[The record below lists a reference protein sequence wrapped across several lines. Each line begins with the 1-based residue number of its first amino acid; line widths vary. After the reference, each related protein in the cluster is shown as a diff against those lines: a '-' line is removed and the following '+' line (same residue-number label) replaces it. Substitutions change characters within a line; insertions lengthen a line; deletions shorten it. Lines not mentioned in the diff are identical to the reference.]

1 MHLAALLMTLAAA
14 GAQPVDPQTK
24 PPAET
29 AAQSESQAL
38 KRLSIEELSRIAVVS
53 ASRHS
58 EALAD
63 AATAVG
69 VITADTLRR
78 AGITNLP
85 DALRLALGVA
95 VGRDGNAW
103 AISARGFQ
111 ASASNKMVVMID
123 GRSIYTPLFSGV
135 FWDVQDVLLADVDR
149 IEVIRSAG
157 GTLWGA
163 NAVNGVINIIT
174 KLAKDTQ
181 GGLVQFG
188 GGNTQSIVGARYGTK
203 LGDDG
208 HIRAYAKFRQFDPF
222 PYVTAGVPAD
232 DKLRGTQAG
241 FRFDRGTAS
250 ANSLTVQG
258 DVYAQT
264 LGLPNS
270 DDDDASGG
278 NVLARMRRT
287 FRSGAQLQGQA
298 YFDTTFRRVPGQYAE
313 RRYSGEVEMQYRF
326 SAGRRHDLVTG
337 VGAFLTHD
345 RVTPTAT
352 FFFEPDERTL
362 PLLNVFAQDEIVL
375 VPGKFWAIVGSKFEH
390 NAYTGFEF
398 QPTARLRWTPRR
410 SHTVWGGVSRAV
422 RMPSRFDTDLRF
434 TAGTPTVVLRG
445 SETFESEQVI
455 STEGGYRVADLLG
468 RLAVGVTLFS
478 NQYEKLRSQEPTPPV
493 GFPIVLGNK
502 HKGTV
507 NGVELGIHYQPM
519 MAWQLWAQYGY
530 LHEKFSF
537 EPGSGD
543 PTGGSLEHNDP
554 THQWRVRSFADLPGQ
569 FELDVNWRWVG
580 ALPRPAVESYAEMTL
595 RVARPITS
603 RFEVELIGDNLLHDQ
618 HVEFVQL
625 GPVHAVPR
633 SFYIRLTWRSR

>member
-1 MHLAALLMTLAAA
+1 MHLAALLCTLAAA
-14 GAQPVDPQTK
+14 GAQAANPPQK
-24 PPAET
+24 PPVET
-29 AAQSESQAL
+29 APQSETQAL

-53 ASRHS
+53 ASRHT
-58 EALAD
+58 EPMAD

-69 VITADTLRR
+69 VITADTIRR

-85 DALRLALGVA
+85 DALRLALGVT

-111 ASASNKMVVMID
+111 ASATNKMVVMID

-181 GGLVQFG
+181 GGLVQIG
-188 GGNTQSIVGARYGTK
+188 GGNAQSIVGARYGTK

-208 HIRAYAKFRQFDPF
+208 RIRAYAKFRQFDPL
-222 PYVTAGVPAD
+222 PYVVSTTPSD

-241 FRFDRGTAS
+241 FRFDRGTNS
-250 ANSLTVQG
+250 ALSFTVQG
-258 DVYAQT
+258 DAYAQN
-264 LGLPNS
+264 LGLASP
-270 DDDDASGG
+270 DDNASGG
-278 NVLARMRRT
+278 NVLARVRRT
-287 FRSGAQLQGQA
+287 YRSGAQLQGQA
-298 YFDTTFRRVPGQYAE
+298 YFDTTFRRIPAQYTE
-313 RRYSGEVEMQYRF
+313 RRYSGEFELQYRF
-326 SAGRRHDLVTG
+326 SAGRRHDIVSG

-345 RVTPTAT
+345 RVTPSAV
-352 FFFEPDERTL
+352 FFFEPDARTL
-362 PLLNVFAQDEIVL
+362 PLLNVFAQDEITL
-375 VPGKFWAIVGSKFEH
+375 APGKLAVIVGSKFEH
-390 NAYTGFEF
+390 NDYTGFEY

-410 SHTVWGGVSRAV
+410 AQTVWGGVSRAV

-434 TAGTPTVVLRG
+434 TAGTPTVIIRG
-445 SETFESEQVI
+445 SETFESERVI
-455 STEGGYRVADLLG
+455 STEGGYRIADLLG
-468 RLAVGVTLFS
+468 KVAVGVTVFS
-478 NQYEKLRSQEPTPPV
+478 NQYEKLRSQEPTPPI
-493 GFPIVLGNK
+493 GFPIVLANK

-507 NGVELGIHYQPM
+507 QGVEFAVHVEPVP
-519 MAWQLWAQYGY
+519 AWQIWAQYGY
-530 LHEKFSF
+530 LHEDFSF

-554 THQWRVRSFADLPGQ
+554 SHQWRLRSFADLPGR

-580 ALPRPAVESYAEMTL
+580 ALPQPAVQSYAEMTL
-595 RVARPITS
+595 RVARPIS
-603 RFEVELIGDNLLHDQ
+603 KNMEVELIGDNLLHEQ

-633 SFYIRLTWRSR
+633 AFYVRLTWRSR

>member
-1 MHLAALLMTLAAA
+1 MHLAALLVTLAAA
-14 GAQPVDPQTK
+14 GAQAVDPPQK

-29 AAQSESQAL
+29 APPAEAQSL

-53 ASRHS
+53 ASRHTEPLA
-58 EALAD
+58 EAAS
-63 AATAVG
+63 AVG

-85 DALRLALGVA
+85 DALRLALGVT
-95 VGRDGNAW
+95 VGRDGHAW

-111 ASASNKMVVMID
+111 ASATNKMVVMID

-174 KLAKDTQ
+174 KLAKETQ
-181 GGLVQFG
+181 GTLVQVG
-188 GGNTQSIVGARYGTK
+188 SGSDQSIVGARYGTR
-203 LGDDG
+203 LGNDG
-208 HIRAYAKFRQFDPF
+208 HVRAYAKFRQFDPL
-222 PYVTAGVPAD
+222 PYVASGTPVD

-250 ANSLTVQG
+250 AHSFTVQG

-264 LGLPNS
+264 LGLPNT
-270 DDDDASGG
+270 DEDDASGA
-278 NVLARMRRT
+278 NVLARLRRT
-287 FRSGAQLQGQA
+287 YRSGAQFQWQA

-313 RRYSGEVEMQYRF
+313 RRYSGELELLYRF

-337 VGAFLTHD
+337 VGAFVTHD
-345 RVTPTAT
+345 RVTPTAV

-362 PLLNVFAQDEIVL
+362 PLLNVFAQDTIVL
-375 VPGKFWAIVGSKFEH
+375 VPGKLSAIVGSKFEH

-398 QPTARLRWTPRR
+398 QPTGRLRWTPRR
-410 SHTVWGGVSRAV
+410 NQTVWGGVSRAV

-434 TAGTPTVVLRG
+434 TAGTSAVVIRG

-455 STEGGYRVADLLG
+455 STEGGYRVADLMG
-468 RLAVGVTLFS
+468 RVAVGVTLFS
-478 NQYEKLRSQEPTPPV
+478 NRYEKLRSQEPTPPI
-493 GFPIVLGNK
+493 GFPIVLANK

-507 NGVELGIHYQPM
+507 QGVEFAVHLEPM
-519 MAWQLWAQYGY
+519 AAWQLWAQYGY
-530 LHEKFSF
+530 LHEEFSF

-554 THQWRVRSFADLPGQ
+554 SHQWRVRSFADLPGE
-569 FELDVNWRWVG
+569 FEVDINWRWVG
-580 ALPRPAVESYAEMTL
+580 ALPRPAVDSYAEMTL
-595 RVARPITS
+595 RVARPITKHL
-603 RFEVELIGDNLLHDQ
+603 EVELIGDNLLHDQ

-633 SFYIRLTWRSR
+633 SFYVRLTWRSR